1 MADRPTRYSPM
12 IIGLTGRYCAGKD
25 SAARALASR
34 GYRII
39 DADSISH
46 EVLVDRSFEVI
57 AQFGPGVRAADGG
70 VDRRALGR
78 IVFADPAARARL
90 ESIMHPRI
98 VARIRQLLAA
108 APGDVVINAPLL
120 HRAGLHLICN
130 AVIFVRAPALQR
142 LLRAMRRDSLSL
154 RDAWARIRSQ
164 DDVRPQSNGS
174 AVDTYSVPN
183 WGSARALERRIAR
196 LDRRLRG

>member
-1 MADRPTRYSPM
+1 M

-25 SAARALASR
+25 MAARALASR

-39 DADSISH
+39 DADAIAH
-46 EVLVDRSFEVI
+46 EVLVDRTREVI
-57 AQFGPGVRAADGG
+57 AEFGTGVRTVEGG

-78 IVFADPAARARL
+78 IVFADPAARKRL
-90 ESIMHPRI
+90 EDITHPPVVERI
-98 VARIRQLLAA
+98 KQLIASG
-108 APGDVVINAPLL
+108 PGDAVINAPLL
-120 HRAGLHLICN
+120 HRAGLHLVCD
-130 AVIFVRAPALQR
+130 AVLFVHAPAPLR

-154 RDAWARIRSQ
+154 RDAYARIRSQ

-174 AVDTYSVPN
+174 AVDTYSVAN
-183 WGSARALERRIAR
+183 WGSAHALERHIAR